1 MSHCGVLNVTVTAIP
16 CAEKQREATASTVL
30 SSYEEKEITS
40 EKNYQVL
47 ISSEHKIAHITVRY
61 AKYSF

>member
-1 MSHCGVLNVTVTAIP
+1 MSHCGVLNATVTAIP

-30 SSYEEKEITS
+30 SSYEDKEIIS
-40 EKNYQVL
+40 EKNCQVL
-47 ISSEHKIAHITVRY
+47 ISSEHKIALITVRY